1 MDETIKIDHLTKIE
15 GHGSLV
21 INLRDRRVEDVRISV
36 FESSR
41 FFESFLVG
49 RRYDEVPELTSR
61 ICGFC
66 HIAHSLTALKAIERA
81 LGFEPSEQTVDLRN
95 LLCLAGT
102 LQSHLLH
109 LYFFVV
115 PDYLGF
121 ESAFSLAKE
130 RPDDVRRA
138 LAMKKTVNNL
148 IEAVMGRVLHNV
160 AGVVGGFT
168 SVPARSEL
176 MRLLKQFEKFR
187 DDAVATAKLVGSF
200 SLPDFEREVKYL
212 ALCGDGK
219 FPFYEG
225 DKISDHRGTTFPV
238 EDYMK
243 NIKETVLPYS
253 TAKRSTFVDGSSL
266 FVGALARIN
275 INGKKLSDGA
285 KEIMSELGLKFP
297 SYNPF
302 FNNVAQAIEL
312 VHCADEIISILE
324 KLADGGVN
332 AEKPSIKVKAG
343 EGVAATEAPRGTL
356 YHHYIIDGRGRVKFA
371 NLIMPTNQNLI
382 NIEDDLREIVPRIVD
397 LPRQELILTAE
408 KLVRAYDPCISC
420 STHFLEVKFV

>member
-1 MDETIKIDHLTKIE
+1 MNETIKIDHLTKIE

-21 INLRDRRVEDVRISV
+21 INLRERKVEEVRINV

-41 FFESFLVG
+41 FFESFLIG
-49 RRYDEVPELTSR
+49 RKYEEVPELTSR

-66 HIAHSLTALKAIERA
+66 HLAHSLTALKAVERA
-81 LGFEPSEQTVDLRN
+81 LEFEPSEQTVDLRN

-109 LYFFVV
+109 LYFFVA

-121 ESAFSLAKE
+121 ESAFAMAKE
-130 RPDDVRRA
+130 RPYDVRRA
-138 LAMKKTVNNL
+138 LLMKKTVNNL
-148 IEAVMGRVLHNV
+148 IEAIMGRVLHNV

-168 SVPARSEL
+168 FTPAKSEL
-176 MRLLKQFEKFR
+176 LRLLKQFEEFR
-187 DDAVATAKLVGSF
+187 EDAITTARLIGSF
-200 SLPDFEREVKYL
+200 SPPDFQRETKYL
-212 ALCGDGK
+212 ALCDGSK
-219 FPFYEG
+219 FSFYEG
-225 DKISDHRGTTFPV
+225 EKISDHKGAMFSV
-238 EDYMK
+238 SDYRK
-243 NIKETVLPYS
+243 NINEAVVPYS

-285 KEIMSELGLKFP
+285 KEIANELGLKFP

-302 FNNVAQAIEL
+302 LNNVSQAIEL
-312 VHCADEIISILE
+312 VHCTDEIISILG
-324 KLADGGVN
+324 KLAERGLKR
-332 AEKPSIKVKAG
+332 EKPNIKIKAG
-343 EGVAATEAPRGTL
+343 EGIAATEAPRGTL
-356 YHHYIIDGRGRVKFA
+356 YHHYIIDDKGRVEFA

-382 NIEDDLREIVPRIVD
+382 NIENDLRGIVPMLLD
-397 LPRQELILTAE
+397 LPRQELILTLE